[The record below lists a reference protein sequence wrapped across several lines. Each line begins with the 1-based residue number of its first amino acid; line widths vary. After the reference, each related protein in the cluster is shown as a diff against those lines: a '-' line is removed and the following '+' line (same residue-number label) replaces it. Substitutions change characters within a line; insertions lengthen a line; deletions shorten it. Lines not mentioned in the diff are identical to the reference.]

1 MEDVEDVA
9 VAAAGFFER
18 LCVGRGHW
26 CFFIPW
32 PRAFVGWQPELAVFV
47 FFLPGLTNACFAV
60 WTLAVRSESSSTPI
74 PYPRMDAFIA
84 YASVVLALML
94 FIVSVLTHQL
104 MTTEDH

>member
-1 MEDVEDVA
+1 
-9 VAAAGFFER
+9 
-18 LCVGRGHW
+18 
-26 CFFIPW
+26 
-32 PRAFVGWQPELAVFV
+32 VFV

-74 PYPRMDAFIA
+74 SYPRMDAFIA

-104 MTTEDH
+104 MATEDH